1 MSNTVSKGRK
11 MIAKFDGRCP
21 ACECAIVARTEV
33 VFYADHAPGRK
44 CKHVDCARADVL
56 PSRIWAHF
64 LRANRDGMYEAYD
77 LEQCKKLEAELEAC
91 RASIAARKEAQVT
104 A

>member
-1 MSNTVSKGRK
+1 MRLMSNTVSKGRK
-11 MIAKFDGRCP
+11 MVAKFNGRCP
-21 ACECAIVARTEV
+21 ACECAIVAGTEV

-44 CKHVDCARADVL
+44 VLHTDCARARAL

-64 LRANRDGMYEAYD
+64 LRANRDGMYEAHD
-77 LEQCKKLEAELEAC
+77 LEQCRKLEAELEQC
-91 RASIAARKEAQVT
+91 RASIAARQA